1 MGRSVKKN
9 PIYLFYEVVANGPNG
24 TPGDDGDIHY
34 RCLHG
39 THKVCTIKRSMRSNL
54 NGALSLALLITHIPS
69 S

>member
-1 MGRSVKKN
+1 MGRSMKKN
-9 PIYLFYEVVANGPNG
+9 PIYLFYEVVANGSDG
-24 TPGDDGDIHY
+24 TPGEEGDVHY

-54 NGALSLALLITHIPS
+54 GGASYHSCYVS